1 MKNILFL
8 IFFSFITVFS
18 FSQVSVKANTKASSL
33 KWTGSKITSSH
44 EGTIKLKSGELTIN
58 EGKLVGGE
66 FIIDMTSIENTDIE
80 DIEYK
85 EKLEKHLKANDFFG
99 VEKHPTSLIKIT
111 EVTYVSESKYKV
123 IADLT
128 IKNITHSVS
137 FDAEVKINN
146 NSYLAIATIVFD
158 RTKYDIKY
166 NSGSYFD
173 DLGNYLILDDVQL
186 NVFLLSEK

>member
-8 IFFSFITVFS
+8 ILFSFITVFS
-18 FSQVSVKANTKASSL
+18 FSQVSVKANIKASSL
-33 KWTGSKITSSH
+33 EWTGSKVTSSH

-66 FIIDMTSIENTDIE
+66 FIIDMTSIETTDME
-80 DIEYK
+80 AEANA
-85 EKLEKHLKANDFFG
+85 KLDKHLKANDFFG
-99 VEKHPTSLIKIT
+99 VEKHPTSVIKIT
-111 EVTYVSESKYKV
+111 ESTYISGSKYKV

-146 NSYLAIATIVFD
+146 NSYEAIATIVFD

-173 DLGNYLILDDVQL
+173 DLGNYLILDDVKL

>member
-8 IFFSFITVFS
+8 TFFSFITFFS

-33 KWTGSKITSSH
+33 KWTGSKVTSSH

-66 FIIDMTSIENTDIE
+66 FIIDMTSIETTDME
-80 DIEYK
+80 AVDNA
-85 EKLEKHLKANDFFG
+85 KLDKHLKANDFFG

-173 DLGNYLILDDVQL
+173 DLGNYLILDDVKL

>member
-8 IFFSFITVFS
+8 TFFSFITVFS

-33 KWTGSKITSSH
+33 KWTGSKVISSH

-66 FIIDMTSIENTDIE
+66 FIIDMTSIETTDME
-80 DIEYK
+80 AEANA
-85 EKLEKHLKANDFFG
+85 KLDKHLKANDFFG

-146 NSYLAIATIVFD
+146 NSYEAIATIVFD

-173 DLGNYLILDDVQL
+173 DLGNYLILDDVKL

>member
-8 IFFSFITVFS
+8 ILFSFITFFS
-18 FSQVSVKANTKASSL
+18 FSQVSVKANIKASSL
-33 KWTGSKITSSH
+33 EWTGSKVTSSH

-66 FIIDMTSIENTDIE
+66 FIIDMTSIETTDME
-80 DIEYK
+80 AEANA
-85 EKLEKHLKANDFFG
+85 KLDKHLKANDFFG

-111 EVTYVSESKYKV
+111 EATYISGSKYKV

-146 NSYLAIATIVFD
+146 NSYEAIATIVFD
-158 RTKYDIKY
+158 RTKYDIRY

-173 DLGNYLILDDVQL
+173 DLGNYLILDDVKL

>member
-33 KWTGSKITSSH
+33 KWTGSKVTSSH

-58 EGKLVGGE
+58 KGKLVGGE
-66 FIIDMTSIENTDIE
+66 FIIDMTSIETTDME
-80 DIEYK
+80 AVDNA
-85 EKLEKHLKANDFFG
+85 KLDKHLKANDFFG

>member
-33 KWTGSKITSSH
+33 KWTGSKVTSSH

-66 FIIDMTSIENTDIE
+66 FIIDMTSIETTDME
-80 DIEYK
+80 AVDNA
-85 EKLEKHLKANDFFG
+85 KLDKHLKANDFFG

-173 DLGNYLILDDVQL
+173 DLGNYLILDDVKL

>member
-8 IFFSFITVFS
+8 TFFSFITVSS

-33 KWTGSKITSSH
+33 KWTGSKVTSSH

-66 FIIDMTSIENTDIE
+66 FIIDMTSIETTDME
-80 DIEYK
+80 AVDNA
-85 EKLEKHLKANDFFG
+85 KLDKHLKANDFFG

-173 DLGNYLILDDVQL
+173 DLGNYLILDDVKL

>member
-18 FSQVSVKANTKASSL
+18 FSQVSVKANTKSSSI
-33 KWTGSKITSSH
+33 KWTGAKVTSTH
-44 EGTIKLKSGELTIN
+44 EGTIKLKSGELIID

-66 FIIDMTSIENTDIE
+66 FIIDMTSIETTDM
-80 DIEYK
+80 DAVNNA
-85 EKLEKHLKANDFFG
+85 KLDKHLKANDFFG
-99 VEKHPTSLIKIT
+99 VEKYPTTLIKIT
-111 EVTYVSESKYKV
+111 EATYISGSKYKV
-123 IADLT
+123 IADVT

-146 NSYLAIATIVFD
+146 NSYEAIAAIVFD

-173 DLGNYLILDDVQL
+173 ALGDYLILDDVKL
-186 NVFLLSEK
+186 DIFLLSEK

>member
-8 IFFSFITVFS
+8 ILFSFITFFS
-18 FSQVSVKANTKASSL
+18 FSQVSVKANIKASSL
-33 KWTGSKITSSH
+33 EWTGSKVTSSH

-66 FIIDMTSIENTDIE
+66 FIIDMTSIETTDME
-80 DIEYK
+80 AEANA
-85 EKLEKHLKANDFFG
+85 KLDKHLKANDFFG

-111 EVTYVSESKYKV
+111 EATYISGSKYKV

-146 NSYLAIATIVFD
+146 NSYEAIATIVFD

-166 NSGSYFD
+166 NSGSFFD
-173 DLGNYLILDDVQL
+173 DLGNYLILDDVKL